1 MKYSLSRLEI
11 NGTHLFSENNFL
23 PTGTEERIALS
34 INKKNNKGVYFE
46 TDWEIKNDELILSK
60 FYNPSESFTKFFDCH
75 RLDPFSVTKAKW
87 VNGKYNFY
95 ENAGDKEALQI
106 EFLDGKITS
115 HKILF
120 PFDFEY
126 FNFGKYRNSK
136 YSDVI
141 YGLND
146 ERNFEIYK
154 KIVNDL
160 ISFLLAEKEDLIL
173 FPNINIKNFEND
185 FNILRNN
192 KINYLVID
200 NYICVEETRIGTEF
214 SNFLQFLME
223 SSWKLTRLLSHNFLE
238 ALPNNNQF
246 LNNDF
251 NYILWA
257 LENVES
263 FVLKEE
269 FTKSTTIKRFENFS
283 IKRINEFIFE
293 FTPQFS
299 THFVNFSEEIK
310 QFNQRKIKELE
321 KEFCI
326 NDTVFAHISKYE
338 EILQNSKPK
347 ANNWKVSN
355 STFDI
360 SNIERDYFYTM
371 TDGTLGDYEDF
382 LDNGGSVDD
391 IDTWSRG

>member
-11 NGTHLFSENNFL
+11 NGTKLYSENNFL
-23 PTGTEERIALS
+23 PTETEERIALS
-34 INKKNNKGVYFE
+34 LNKKNNKGVYFE
-46 TDWEIKNDELILSK
+46 TDWEIKNNELILSK
-60 FYNPSESFTKFFDCH
+60 FYNPTESFTKFFDCH
-75 RLDPFSVTKAKW
+75 RLDPFSTIKAKW
-87 VNGKYNFY
+87 INGKYNFF
-95 ENAGDKEALQI
+95 ENFGDKEGLQI
-106 EFLDGKITS
+106 EFSDGKISS
-115 HKILF
+115 HQILF

-126 FNFGKYRNSK
+126 FNFGKYLNTK

-146 ERNFEIYK
+146 EKNFEIYK
-154 KIVNDL
+154 KITIDL
-160 ISFLLAEKEDLIL
+160 ISFLLAEKKDSIL

-192 KINYLVID
+192 KVNYLVIN
-200 NYICVEETRIGTEF
+200 NYVCIEETRIGEEF

-223 SSWKLTRLLSHNFLE
+223 SSWKFTRLLSHNFLE
-238 ALPNNNQF
+238 AVPHNSQF

-257 LENVES
+257 LENVEN

-269 FTKSTTIKRFENFS
+269 FIKNSTIKRFENFS
-283 IKRINEFIFE
+283 IKRINNFIFE
-293 FTPQFS
+293 FIPQLS
-299 THFVNFSEEIK
+299 THFVSFSEEIK
-310 QFNQRKIKELE
+310 QFNQKKIENLK
-321 KEFCI
+321 KEFYI
-326 NDTVFAHISKYE
+326 NDTVFVHTSKYK

-347 ANNWKVSN
+347 TNKLKITN
-355 STFDI
+355 SSFDI

-371 TDGTLGDYEDF
+371 TDGALGDYEDF
-382 LDNGGSVDD
+382 IDNEGSIDD